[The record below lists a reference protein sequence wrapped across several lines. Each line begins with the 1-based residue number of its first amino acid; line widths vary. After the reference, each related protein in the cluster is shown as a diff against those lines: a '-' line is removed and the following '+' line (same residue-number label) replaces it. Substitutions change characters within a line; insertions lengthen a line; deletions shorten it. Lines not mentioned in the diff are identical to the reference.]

1 MKKKYYI
8 FELRQL
14 LDDNVLTV
22 LEFGEKTGIAR
33 NTLYKALTGDWNSI
47 SKNTLKKIAAF
58 FDMDLN
64 R

>member
-33 NTLYKALTGDWNSI
+33 NTIITMFKQVFLWTPIYSYYICSCWNSF
-47 SKNTLKKIAAF
+47 T
-58 FDMDLN
+58 
-64 R
+64 RR